1 VGSGRQA
8 ALRIHSDYPWDG
20 RIRVTIEEAP
30 TDSWC
35 LSLRV
40 PDWARTAAVRV
51 NGAGLDAV
59 PDAAGYLRFDR
70 AWKADDEIELDLPM
84 TPRLTEAHPW
94 IESTRGCVAIE
105 RGPVVYCIEQADH
118 PALSVPDLEVDTKA
132 SLAAEWLPG
141 MLGGVAVVR
150 ASGAA
155 VDRSLWQN
163 QLYRPFGAVPAARR
177 PARLLA
183 VPYYAWANREPGAMR
198 VWIPQVQVGA

>member
-1 VGSGRQA
+1 
-8 ALRIHSDYPWDG
+8 
-20 RIRVTIEEAP
+20 
-30 TDSWC
+30 
-35 LSLRV
+35 
-40 PDWARTAAVRV
+40 VRV

-84 TPRLTEAHPW
+84 TPRLTDAHPW

-118 PALSVPDLEVDTKA
+118 PASSVPDLEVDTTA
-132 SLAAEWLPG
+132 PLAAEWLPG
-141 MLGGVAVVR
+141 MLGGVAIVR
-150 ASGAA
+150 ASGAS
-155 VDRSLWQN
+155 VDRSLWRN
-163 QLYRPFGAVPAARR
+163 QLYRPFGAAPAARR

-198 VWIPQVQVGA
+198 VWIPRVQVGA